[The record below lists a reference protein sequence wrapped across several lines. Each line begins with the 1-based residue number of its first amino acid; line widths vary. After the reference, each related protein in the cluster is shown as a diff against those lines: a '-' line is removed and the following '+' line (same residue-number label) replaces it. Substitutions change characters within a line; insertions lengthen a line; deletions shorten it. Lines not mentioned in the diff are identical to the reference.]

1 MIDTGAEPNVIL
13 ESLVADKIRRF
24 TKKKQKQK
32 KNTSNFNHM
41 VVNCSL
47 PKVNSQHI
55 HTRKT
60 KKSKSTWIV
69 VDEDDLPGS
78 SINFVSCNLAESLGI
93 ITFNT
98 PSMEIKGSL
107 IKSMG
112 TKTALTDDATELKK
126 NFFRPP
132 IARIITEH
140 PSVFHGLGKMKAEP
154 IQLYVKPIAPR
165 VIQPQG
171 PSHST

>member
-1 MIDTGAEPNVIL
+1 M
-13 ESLVADKIRRF
+13 
-24 TKKKQKQK
+24 
-32 KNTSNFNHM
+32 
-41 VVNCSL
+41 
-47 PKVNSQHI
+47 NSQHI

-69 VDEDDLPGS
+69 VDDDDLPGS

-126 NFFRPP
+126 NKLFYASYCPHHHRTPISIPRFRKDESRTHPT
-132 IARIITEH
+132 ICKVYCITCH
-140 PSVFHGLGKMKAEP
+140 T
-154 IQLYVKPIAPR
+154 APR
-165 VIQPQG
+165 SIPFYLKDISDDVIRKRQKEPLRCKSKG
-171 PSHST
+171 KAKLS